1 MLRFDWRSCFFH
13 FPRLATR
20 CGLVIAGKQQAR
32 GRFRPEADLA
42 APKAKYTNSFGS
54 LKPRRL
60 GPDWRV
66 ECLHHLGRE

>member
-1 MLRFDWRSCFFH
+1 MPQLNIRSGWQSS
-13 FPRLATR
+13 PPTLDNGPLSAALPSPGNVRM
-20 CGLVIAGKQQAR
+20 
-32 GRFRPEADLA
+32 RPEADLA